1 MTKFLITSAL
11 PYVNGVKHLGN
22 LAGSLLPAD
31 IHARY
36 RRQTGHEV
44 LFLCGTDEHGTP
56 AELAAQTA
64 GLPVPD
70 YCAQQHALQADI
82 YRRFD
87 LSFDHFSRTS
97 QVANRRLTQDIFL
110 RLDAAGHIEARTIRQ
125 AYSPTDG
132 RFLPDRY
139 VVGICPHCGDTNA
152 RGDQCEACTRLLDPE
167 SLVAPRSAVSG
178 ATDIEFRESRHLFLK
193 LSAFAPALRQW
204 LEGRHDWP
212 LLVRSIAGKWLDEG
226 LRDRCITRDLSWGV
240 QVPKEGFAD
249 KVFYVWFD
257 APIGYIAAAVEW
269 AEAAPG
275 RDWRAWWQGGD
286 EVRYLQFLAKDNVP
300 FHTVSFPATLL
311 GSGLP
316 PKLPDF
322 IKGFNWLTYEGGKF
336 STSRQRGI
344 FTDAALDLL
353 PADAWRWWLAAN
365 APEGSDSDFTVERFV
380 DGVNKDLADTFGN
393 LVNRCLAFA
402 GSAFGGIVPTCGPH
416 GPAEQAL
423 AERLDLELA
432 ALCRHHDRLAL
443 RKAAASVRSIW
454 KIANS
459 YVAEA
464 APWSVIKHGRD
475 RAAVITRTALNLVRL
490 SATVAWP
497 FIPKTA
503 GLVLRSLGE
512 HADPPTWI
520 ADGTTAISALPAG
533 RALSVPPP
541 LFPKIIASSLAAPRS
556 PAPAPGRHAHEK
568 ESMVA
573 AEESQPGSSVYPRKR
588 SHDSRARSPQFEEHR
603 PDRHGR
609 RKRTHS

>member
-1 MTKFLITSAL
+1 MSGCDTKESSMAKFLITSAL

-22 LAGSLLPAD
+22 LIGSLLPAD

-56 AELAAQTA
+56 AELAAQAA
-64 GLPVPD
+64 GLPVAD
-70 YCAQQHALQADI
+70 YCARQHAIQADI

-97 QVANRRLTQDIFL
+97 QAANRKLTQEIFL
-110 RLDAAGHIEARTIRQ
+110 RLDAAGHIEPRIIRQ
-125 AYSPTDG
+125 AYSATDS

-139 VVGICPHCGDTNA
+139 VVGTCPHCGDTNA

-167 SLVAPRSAVSG
+167 TLVAPRSAVSG
-178 ATDIEFRESRHLFLK
+178 ATDIEFRETRHLFLK

-204 LEGRHDWP
+204 LDGRSDWP
-212 LLVRSIAGKWLDEG
+212 LLVRSIAYKWLDEG

-240 QVPKEGFAD
+240 PVPKEGFTD

-269 AEAAPG
+269 AKAAPG
-275 RDWRAWWQGGD
+275 RDWRAWWQGDD

-300 FHTVSFPATLL
+300 FHAVSFPATLL

-316 PKLPDF
+316 LKLPDM

-344 FTDAALDLL
+344 FTDTALDLL
-353 PADAWRWWLAAN
+353 PADTWRWWLAAN
-365 APEGSDSDFTVERFV
+365 APEGSDSDFTVDRFV

-393 LVNRCLAFA
+393 LANRCLAFA
-402 GSAFGGIVPTCGPH
+402 ASAFGGTVPAGGCCGPTEH
-416 GPAEQAL
+416 TLVKRVDE
-423 AERLDLELA
+423 ELA
-432 ALCRHHDRLAL
+432 AIGRHHDALEL
-443 RKAAASVRSIW
+443 RKTAGSVRSVW
-454 KIANS
+454 KIANA

-464 APWSVIKHGRD
+464 APWSVIKYDRD

-490 SATVAWP
+490 SAAVAWP
-497 FIPKTA
+497 FIPRA
-503 GLVLRSLGE
+503 ASVVLHSLGE

-520 ADGTTAISALPAG
+520 GDGATAISVLPAG
-533 RALSVPPP
+533 RALALPPP
-541 LFPKIIASSLAAPRS
+541 LFPKITAASLAPAHS
-556 PAPAPGRHAHEK
+556 PI
-568 ESMVA
+568 
-573 AEESQPGSSVYPRKR
+573 SSP
-588 SHDSRARSPQFEEHR
+588 
-603 PDRHGR
+603 
-609 RKRTHS
+609 